1 MTAKT
6 FGEFKKMLR
15 TLQAVSCVLLLASFP
30 AIACERSFDGTW
42 ISDASAS
49 MTYIRTNSKL
59 EPKVEAFLSTLL
71 GHMTMTFA
79 NGMLDEVAPDIEVE
93 IAGKKKPFAG
103 FKEHVSV
110 S

>member
-15 TLQAVSCVLLLASFP
+15 TLQAVWCVLLLASFP

-49 MTYIRTNSKL
+49 M
-59 EPKVEAFLSTLL
+59 
-71 GHMTMTFA
+71 
-79 NGMLDEVAPDIEVE
+79 MLN
-93 IAGKKKPFAG
+93 IADD
-103 FKEHVSV
+103 
-110 S
+110 